1 MSGKRNNVAA
11 GNGGEQD
18 AVPNDE
24 RAA

>member
-1 MSGKRNNVAA
+1 MSGKRNYVAA